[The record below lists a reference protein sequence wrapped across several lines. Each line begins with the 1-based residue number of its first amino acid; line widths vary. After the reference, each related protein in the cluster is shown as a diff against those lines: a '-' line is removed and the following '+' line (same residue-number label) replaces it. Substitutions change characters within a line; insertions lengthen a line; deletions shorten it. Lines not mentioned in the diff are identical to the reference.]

1 MWLLSKSWNM
11 NEHNPAKQSYQ
22 IWRKNF
28 QVSLPVSTP
37 LRVVNRCWSGF
48 PCKWRYI
55 NVETFNLLPSNH
67 ILRVGSF
74 FSRTLYIFNPPPNQ
88 GSRGFWQVVFRN
100 KNALSGLPRPH
111 PHWKGTRVPHTPLLS
126 WPLATRPPALF
137 SVNSQSVRYFVR
149 FIHSFIFV

>member
-1 MWLLSKSWNM
+1 M

-55 NVETFNLLPSNH
+55 
-67 ILRVGSF
+67 
-74 FSRTLYIFNPPPNQ
+74 
-88 GSRGFWQVVFRN
+88 
-100 KNALSGLPRPH
+100 
-111 PHWKGTRVPHTPLLS
+111 
-126 WPLATRPPALF
+126 
-137 SVNSQSVRYFVR
+137 
-149 FIHSFIFV
+149 